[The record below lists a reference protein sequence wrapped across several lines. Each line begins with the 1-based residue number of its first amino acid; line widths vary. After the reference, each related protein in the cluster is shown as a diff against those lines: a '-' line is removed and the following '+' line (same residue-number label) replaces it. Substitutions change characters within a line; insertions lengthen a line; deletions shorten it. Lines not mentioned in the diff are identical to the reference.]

1 MDDSI
6 LICGAVFDTP
16 IGFGILFLVYV
27 LIGLPLAGGILY
39 VAYYLLTLP
48 LRRNERSRVFLDLL
62 ELGLKDGRTPEAAV
76 LEATDSRDPGLGR
89 KNYLLAAH
97 LRSGL
102 RLSEALERVPQVLPP
117 QIRAMLKAGE
127 RIGDIVKVL
136 PACRQLLRDGVSQV
150 RGAHNYLILLAFCVT
165 PITLLIPI
173 IIAVK
178 VLPQF
183 QMIFNSMGLGSMPA
197 FSMMVF
203 SQGHGFLIVQTAFL
217 LLLWALMV
225 AYIGGPRLREWTSRL
240 LPGAPDALAILLPWK
255 RKRLQRDFSS
265 MLAMLLDASVPEAEA
280 VTIAVEATAN
290 RAMIRRGNRM
300 RELLAQGVK
309 LPVALREMDDSGEL
323 RWRIANAL
331 QARGGFLRA
340 LTGWHEALDA
350 KAFQVEQATAQ
361 VATTALVLANGAM
374 VACVVIAVFL
384 LLINLINE
392 ACLW

>member
-1 MDDSI
+1 METSD
-6 LICGAVFDTP
+6 LFFAGVFDLP
-16 IGFGILFLVYV
+16 IAVVLMFLIYV
-27 LIGLPLAGGILY
+27 LIGLPMVCGFLY
-39 VAYYLLTLP
+39 AMYFLLTLP
-48 LRRNERSRVFLDLL
+48 MRRNERSRMFLDLL
-62 ELGLKDGRTPEAAV
+62 ELGLKDGRTPEAAM
-76 LEATDSRDPGLGR
+76 LEAADSRDPGMGKR
-89 KNYLLAAH
+89 MYLLAAH

-102 RLSEALERVPQVLPP
+102 RLSEALERVPQLLPS

-127 RIGDIVKVL
+127 RIGDVAKVV

-173 IIAVK
+173 LIAVK

-183 QMIFNSMGLGSMPA
+183 RMIFNGMGLGSMPA
-197 FSMMVF
+197 FSAMVF
-203 SQGHGFLIVQTAFL
+203 SQGGVFLFAQTVFL
-217 LLLWALMV
+217 LLLWALMI
-225 AYIGGPRLREWTSRL
+225 AYIGGPRLREWISRL
-240 LPGAPDALAILLPWK
+240 LPGAPDAFASLLPWK
-255 RKRLQRDFSS
+255 RKRLQRDFST
-265 MLAMLLDASVPEAEA
+265 MLAMLLDANVPEAEA
-280 VTIAVEATAN
+280 VTIAAEATAN
-290 RAMIRRGNRM
+290 RVMIRRGGKM

-309 LPVALREMDDSGEL
+309 LPVALRELDDSGEL

-340 LTGWHEALDA
+340 LTGWHEGLDA
-350 KAFQVEQATAQ
+350 KAFQVEQASAQ
-361 VATTALVLANGAM
+361 VATTALVLANGVM